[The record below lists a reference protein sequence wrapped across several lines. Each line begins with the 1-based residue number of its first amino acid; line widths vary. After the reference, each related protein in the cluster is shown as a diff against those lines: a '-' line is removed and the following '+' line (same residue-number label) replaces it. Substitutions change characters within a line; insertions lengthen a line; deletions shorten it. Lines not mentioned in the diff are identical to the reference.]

1 MKKILLPTDFS
12 DNAWNALFTAL
23 KLYTHV
29 KCKFFLLHTY
39 EPKAMNM
46 LGRKSQQR
54 LGIIYD
60 SLAQHS
66 VQELDKILSY
76 LNENHH
82 NPNHSFE
89 SISKS
94 DSLEKSVMEL
104 VSTRDIELVIMGTQ
118 GATGAK
124 EIFMGSN
131 TVKVLK
137 QLKNTS
143 IIVVPTAF
151 DFQKLKILVFPTDY
165 TKKHEKFELLP
176 MIELTKLWNT
186 AIRVIHV
193 GEEFVLT
200 DIQKANMKIL
210 EERLAGANY
219 SLHKLGMDTNV
230 AKSIEQYVKDI
241 GADLLTMVRYRHNF
255 WERIIDEPVI
265 KKIAFHSMVPVLFL
279 PEQS

>member
-23 KLYTHV
+23 KLYAHV

-76 LNENHH
+76 LNKNHH

-219 SLHKLGMDTNV
+219 SLHKLGMDTNI